1 MILRG
6 LLLACLAVPA
16 AAEDAAL
23 IVSGVPGSDRHAEQ
37 FAEWTAATRTA
48 LIDSFRFV
56 EDAVVVLEN
65 RGARAD
71 DIRAAF
77 GELAGRLDGGDTL
90 FVFFIGHGAYD
101 RGEYKFNILG
111 ADLSAA
117 EYAEMLDS
125 VPAGRVVIVNGTNS
139 SGASIEALAGEN
151 RVIVTAT
158 RTGTERNDPLFY
170 EYFIATLGDEAADED
185 LDDELSVWE
194 AFRHTTLE
202 IERFYEEQGR
212 LATEHPQISDNGG
225 EQTGVETEVAPTL
238 ARAIRFNQEEAIT
251 VDDPVLR
258 ALLEERRVLED
269 EVDAYRLL
277 EGAVPEDEFN
287 ARLEELLIDLA
298 LKNREIR
305 QSEEQP

>member
-1 MILRG
+1 M
-6 LLLACLAVPA
+6 LLAWLAFPGA
-16 AAEDAAL
+16 ASADDAAL
-23 IVSGVPGSDRHAEQ
+23 ILSGVPGSDRHSEQ
-37 FAEWTAATRTA
+37 FSEWTRATRTA
-48 LIDSFRFV
+48 LIDTFRFA
-56 EDAVVVLEN
+56 EDAVMVLEN

-71 DIRAAF
+71 DIRTAF
-77 GELAGRLDGGDTL
+77 GELSGRLGGEDTL

-101 RGEYKFNILG
+101 RGEYKFNIMG

-117 EYAEMLDS
+117 EYAAMLDS

-139 SGASIEALAGEN
+139 SGASIEALAAPN

-185 LDDELSVWE
+185 LDAELSVWE
-194 AFRHTTLE
+194 AFQHTTLE
-202 IERFYEEQGR
+202 VERFYEEQGR

-225 EQTGVETEVAPTL
+225 EQTGVERDETPAL
-238 ARAIRFNQEEAIT
+238 ARSITFDQEEAIS

-287 ARLEELLIDLA
+287 VRLEELLIELA
-298 LKNREIR
+298 LKNQEIR
-305 QSEEQP
+305 RYEEQP